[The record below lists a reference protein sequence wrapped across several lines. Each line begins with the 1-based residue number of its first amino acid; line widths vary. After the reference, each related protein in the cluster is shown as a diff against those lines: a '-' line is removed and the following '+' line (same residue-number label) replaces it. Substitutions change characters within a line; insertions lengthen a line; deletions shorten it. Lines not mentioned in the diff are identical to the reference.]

1 MMIEA
6 MMMMMLMLLAAAVAV
21 DDADAVDLPQPK
33 VVAARRDSAGT
44 CASACINNAAA
55 PSPQ

>member
-1 MMIEA
+1 
-6 MMMMMLMLLAAAVAV
+6 MMMMLMLLAAAV

-33 VVAARRDSAGT
+33 VVAARRDSAGM